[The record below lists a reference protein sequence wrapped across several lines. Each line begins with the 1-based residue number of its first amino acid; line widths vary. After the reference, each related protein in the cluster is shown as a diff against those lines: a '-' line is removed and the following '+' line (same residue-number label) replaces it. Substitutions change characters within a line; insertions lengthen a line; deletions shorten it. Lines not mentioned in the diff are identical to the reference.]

1 MSGHSKWKTIK
12 RQKGA
17 ADQKRGVAFTK
28 LAIAITLA
36 VKQGGGIE
44 NAIEKARSANM
55 PKENIERAIEKG
67 MGKGGGDDL
76 QEVVYEGFGHG
87 GSVIIVEAV
96 TDNKMRTTSE
106 IKNVFDKNGG
116 TFGQPGSVAYQ
127 FAQKGS
133 IIIIL
138 NGRSIDEVFMIAAD
152 AGAQDLE
159 DDGDII
165 TIYTKPEELSK
176 IKDALS
182 KNNIAIKEAE
192 IIRKP
197 ILVTTI
203 EDAQTAE
210 KIMTFIEKLEDHD
223 DVQKVYTNVTFPDSL
238 IDSLSIQT

>member
-76 QEVVYEGFGHG
+76 QEVVYEGFGPG